1 MFRKLGVVLVLSG
14 FLFALSGCA
23 TSRKQKDLEIQG
35 LKNQIT
41 VLESQI
47 QSRDQE
53 ISSLR
58 EAATRAEGERS
69 YTAKGAAISEAK
81 SRPNAKLIQQALK
94 NAGYNIGAID
104 GKMGRQTR
112 DAIRAFQK
120 ANNLHADGR
129 VGKKTWV
136 LLKEYLDKKIK

>member
-1 MFRKLGVVLVLSG
+1 MFRRLGVVLVLSG

-23 TSRKQKDLEIQG
+23 TGRKQKDLEIQG

-47 QSRDQE
+47 QSKDQE
-53 ISSLR
+53 ISGLR
-58 EAATRAEGERS
+58 EASARAEGEKANAPRGS
-69 YTAKGAAISEAK
+69 AIPEAK

-94 NAGYNIGAID
+94 NAGYNISVID

-129 VGKKTWV
+129 VGKKTWA
-136 LLKEYLDKKIK
+136 LLKEYLDKKNK